1 MVFVRLF
8 PVKIRKLNKSRKRFF
23 LNTFKHLAIVIA
35 GLGWSLSATASD
47 YVDLLADLPI
57 EDELVKAVELREAQ
71 RTRVNPDD
79 TIWVTIRRGFGLADL
94 PDDVVDKELQ
104 RYTKALPYTE
114 QMAFRARMYLYFIV
128 SETQKRG
135 MPTELALLPFVES
148 AFQPEALSRSK
159 AAGLWQFLPSTGD
172 IFDLRQSS
180 WRDDRLDVVES
191 TRAALDYLQY
201 LHNQFE
207 DWHLALAAYNCGE
220 GFIRRAVAANKA
232 KGKAADFMSLPLP
245 AETARY
251 VPKLLAIKK
260 LIENPQQY
268 DLKLPSIANEPYFV
282 RVNKNR
288 DLDLETAAQL
298 AETDLQEFRLLN
310 PSFNRPVVVAAHQG
324 SILIPAAKADAF
336 VSNLINWQATGKP
349 LSNWST
355 HTIKKGE
362 SLKSIAKRY
371 NMTEDELRAAN
382 KIPKNRRVQI
392 GSTILVKD
400 PHATQDIQVTEADSA
415 MRLVPLPTT
424 RRITYRVRNG
434 DTLSGIAARFGVKTA
449 DIRKQNRLKSNT
461 IKVGQRLR
469 LTVREVQRT
478 SLRKTA
484 YRVKRGDTLYTIA
497 KHHRTS
503 VSAIMDENRLQS
515 KNLKPGQRLVIP
527 H

>member
-1 MVFVRLF
+1 MNV
-8 PVKIRKLNKSRKRFF
+8 
-23 LNTFKHLAIVIA
+23 FKHLTAIFA
-35 GLGWSLSATASD
+35 GLSCAAAVASTD
-47 YVDLLADLPI
+47 FVDLLGDVTI
-57 EDELVKAVELREAQ
+57 EDEEFARSVELREAQ
-71 RTRVNPDD
+71 RTLVNPDD
-79 TIWVTIRRGFGLADL
+79 TIWETIRRGFGIADL
-94 PDDVVDKELQ
+94 PNSVVDKELKL
-104 RYTKALPYTE
+104 YTRALPYTQ

-148 AFQPEALSRSK
+148 AFKPEALSRSK

-207 DWHLALAAYNCGE
+207 DWHLALAAYNWGE
-220 GFIRRAVAANKA
+220 GSIRRAVAANKA
-232 KGKAADFMSLPLP
+232 KGLPTDFMHLPLP
-245 AETARY
+245 NEPARY

-260 LIENPQQY
+260 LVEDPDRY
-268 DLKLPSIANEPYFV
+268 GLKLPPIANEPYFV

-288 DLDLETAAQL
+288 DLDIETAAQL

-324 SILIPAAKADAF
+324 SILIPAAKADTF
-336 VSNLINWQATGKP
+336 VSNLINWQSTGKP
-349 LSNWST
+349 LSNWT
-355 HTIKKGE
+355 TYKVKKGD
-362 SLKSIAKRY
+362 SLKAIAKRY
-371 NMTEDELRAAN
+371 GMTEDELRAAN

-400 PHATQDIQVTEADSA
+400 AHAKRDIAVAEADSA

-434 DTLSGIAARFGVKTA
+434 DTLSSVASRFGVKAA
-449 DIRKQNRLKSNT
+449 DIKRQNKLKSNSL
-461 IKVGQRLR
+461 KVGQRLR
-469 LTVREVQRT
+469 LTIKEVQRT
-478 SLRKTA
+478 GLRKTV

-497 KHHRTS
+497 KRHRTS
-503 VSAIMDENRLQS
+503 VSAIMDENKLQS
-515 KNLKPGQRLVIP
+515 MDLKPGQRLVVP

>member
-1 MVFVRLF
+1 MRLF
-8 PVKIRKLNKSRKRFF
+8 QGKTLRRQKSNKRVSLNALKY
-23 LNTFKHLAIVIA
+23 LAAALV
-35 GLGWSLSATASD
+35 GLGGSLSVGASD
-47 YVDLLADLPI
+47 FVDLLGDITI
-57 EDELVKAVELREAQ
+57 ENDEFVRSVELREAQ

-79 TIWVTIRRGFGLADL
+79 TIWVSIRRGFGLADL
-94 PDDVVDKELQ
+94 PDSVVDRELI

-180 WRDDRLDVVES
+180 WRDDRLDVIES

-207 DWHLALAAYNCGE
+207 DWHLALAAYNWGE
-220 GFIRRAVAANKA
+220 GSIRRAIAANKA
-232 KGKAADFMSLPLP
+232 KGKATDYMSLPLP
-245 AETARY
+245 TETARY

-260 LIENPQQY
+260 LIEEPDRY
-268 DLKLPSIANEPYFV
+268 GLKLPAIANEPYFV

-298 AETDLQEFRLLN
+298 AETDIQEFRLLN
-310 PSFNRPVVVAAHQG
+310 PSFNRPVIVAAHQG
-324 SILIPAAKADAF
+324 SILIPAAKADTF

-349 LSNWST
+349 LSNWAT
-355 HTIKKGE
+355 HTVKKGE
-362 SLKSIAKRY
+362 TLKAIAKRY
-371 NMTEDELRAAN
+371 GMTEDEVRAAN
-382 KIPKNRRVQI
+382 KIPKNRRVQV

-400 PHATQDIQVTEADSA
+400 LHAKKDIQVAEADSA

-434 DTLSGIAARFGVKTA
+434 DTLSTIAARFGVKVA
-449 DIRKQNRLKSNT
+449 DIRKQNKIKGNM

-469 LTVREVQRT
+469 LTIREVQR
-478 SLRKTA
+478 SGLRKTA

-497 KHHRTS
+497 QRHRTS
-503 VSAIMDENRLQS
+503 VSAIMDENHLKT

>member
-1 MVFVRLF
+1 M
-8 PVKIRKLNKSRKRFF
+8 KAI
-23 LNTFKHLAIVIA
+23 KHLAVIIA
-35 GLGWSLSATASD
+35 GLGWSLSAPASD
-47 YVDLLADLPI
+47 YVDLLADLPPI

-79 TIWVTIRRGFGLADL
+79 TIWVTIRRGFGLSDL
-94 PDDVVDKELQ
+94 PQNVVDRELR
-104 RYTKALPYTE
+104 RYTRALPYTE

-180 WRDDRLDVVES
+180 WRDDRLDVIES

-220 GFIRRAVAANKA
+220 GYIRRAIAANKA
-232 KGKAADFMSLPLP
+232 KGKPTDFMSLPLP
-245 AETARY
+245 AETSRY

-260 LIENPQQY
+260 LIENPEQY
-268 DLKLPSIANEPYFV
+268 NLKLPAIANEPYFV

-298 AETDLQEFRLLN
+298 AETDLEEFRLLN

-324 SILIPAAKADAF
+324 SILIPAAKADTF

-355 HTIKKGE
+355 HTVKKGE
-362 SLKSIAKRY
+362 TLKAIAKRY
-371 NMTEDELRAAN
+371 SMTEDELRAAN

-400 PHATQDIQVTEADSA
+400 AQSNHDIQVAEADSA

-424 RRITYRVRNG
+424 RTITYRVRSG
-434 DTLSGIAARFGVKTA
+434 DTLSTIATRFGVKTA
-449 DIRKQNRLKSNT
+449 DIRKQNRLKNNT

-469 LTVREVQRT
+469 LTVREVQRAG
-478 SLRKTA
+478 LRKTV
-484 YRVKRGDTLYTIA
+484 YRVKSGDTLYTIA
-497 KHHRTS
+497 SRHRTS

-515 KNLKPGQRLVIP
+515 KNLKLGQRLVIP

>member
-1 MVFVRLF
+1 MNTLKQFV
-8 PVKIRKLNKSRKRFF
+8 I
-23 LNTFKHLAIVIA
+23 IVA
-35 GLGWSLSATASD
+35 GLGWSLSAVASD
-47 YVDLLADLPI
+47 FVDLLADIPVG
-57 EDELVKAVELREAQ
+57 ENELAKSVELREAQ
-71 RTRVNPDD
+71 RSRINPDD
-79 TIWVTIRRGFGLADL
+79 TIWVTIRRGFGLSDL
-94 PDDVVDKELQ
+94 PEAVVNRELT

-135 MPTELALLPFVES
+135 MPSELALLPFVES

-180 WRDDRLDVVES
+180 WRDDRLDVIES

-207 DWHLALAAYNCGE
+207 DWHLALAAYNWGE
-220 GFIRRAVAANKA
+220 GSVRRAIAANA
-232 KGKAADFMSLPLP
+232 ARGKPTDYMSLPLP
-245 AETARY
+245 KETARY

-260 LIENPQQY
+260 LIEDPDRY
-268 DLKLPSIANEPYFV
+268 GLKLPAIANEPYFV

-324 SILIPAAKADAF
+324 AILIPAAKADAF

-355 HTIKKGE
+355 YTVKKGE
-362 SLKSIAKRY
+362 SLKAIAKRFG
-371 NMTEDELRAAN
+371 MTEEELRAAN

-392 GSTILVKD
+392 GSTLLVKD
-400 PHATQDIQVTEADSA
+400 AQAKTDIQVTEADSA
-415 MRLVPLPTT
+415 LKLVPLPTT
-424 RRITYRVRNG
+424 RRITYRVRSG

-449 DIRKQNRLKSNT
+449 DIRKQNKLKSNT

-497 KHHRTS
+497 QRHRTS
-503 VSAIMDENRLQS
+503 VSAIMDENKLES
-515 KNLKPGQRLVIP
+515 KDLKPGQRLVIP

>member
-1 MVFVRLF
+1 M
-8 PVKIRKLNKSRKRFF
+8 IA
-23 LNTFKHLAIVIA
+23 FKHLAVIIA
-35 GLGWSLSATASD
+35 GLGWSLSAAASD
-47 YVDLLADLPI
+47 FVDLLGDITI
-57 EDELVKAVELREAQ
+57 ENDEFVRSVELREAQ
-71 RTRVNPDD
+71 RTRINPDD
-79 TIWVTIRRGFGLADL
+79 TIWVTIRRGFGLSDL
-94 PDDVVDKELQ
+94 PEAVVDKELE

-128 SETQKRG
+128 SETQKRA

-220 GFIRRAVAANKA
+220 GYIRRAVAANKA
-232 KGKAADFMSLPLP
+232 KGKPTDFMSLSLP
-245 AETARY
+245 TETSRY

-260 LIENPQQY
+260 LIQEPERY
-268 DLKLPSIANEPYFV
+268 GLKLPAIANEPYFV

-355 HTIKKGE
+355 HTVKKGE
-362 SLKSIAKRY
+362 TLKAIAKRY
-371 NMTEDELRAAN
+371 GMTEDEVRAAN
-382 KIPKNRRVQI
+382 KIPKNRRVQK
-392 GSTILVKD
+392 GSTLLVKNND
-400 PHATQDIQVTEADSA
+400 PVALAQGITLSESESQLKLE
-415 MRLVPLPTT
+415 PLPTK
-424 RRITYRVRNG
+424 RRITYRVRKG
-434 DTLSGIAARFGVKTA
+434 DSLSKIAARFGIRAA
-449 DIRKQNRLKSNT
+449 DIRKDNKLKGNRIL
-461 IKVGQRLR
+461 VGQRLR
-469 LTVREVQRT
+469 LTVPDRT
-478 SLRKTA
+478 RKRLQDTT
-484 YRVKRGDTLYTIA
+484 YRVRAGDTLFTIA
-497 KHHRTS
+497 NRHRTS
-503 VSAIMDENRLQS
+503 VSAIKDANQLTD
-515 KNLKPGQRLVIP
+515 NTLTVGQRLRIP

>member
-1 MVFVRLF
+1 MNAL
-8 PVKIRKLNKSRKRFF
+8 KY
-23 LNTFKHLAIVIA
+23 LAAALA
-35 GLGWSLSATASD
+35 GLGCSLSVGASD
-47 YVDLLADLPI
+47 FVDLLGDITI
-57 EDELVKAVELREAQ
+57 ENDEFVRSVELREAQ

-79 TIWVTIRRGFGLADL
+79 TIWVSIRRGFGLADL
-94 PDDVVDKELQ
+94 PDSVVDRELI

-180 WRDDRLDVVES
+180 WRDDRLDVIES

-207 DWHLALAAYNCGE
+207 DWHLALAAYNWGE
-220 GFIRRAVAANKA
+220 GSIRRAIAANKA
-232 KGKAADFMSLPLP
+232 KGKATDYMSLPLP
-245 AETARY
+245 TETARY

-260 LIENPQQY
+260 LIEEPDRY
-268 DLKLPSIANEPYFV
+268 GLKLPAIANEPYFV

-298 AETDLQEFRLLN
+298 AETDIQD
-310 PSFNRPVVVAAHQG
+310 QG
-324 SILIPAAKADAF
+324 SILIPAAKADTF

-349 LSNWST
+349 LSNWAT
-355 HTIKKGE
+355 HTVKKGE
-362 SLKSIAKRY
+362 TLKAIAKRY
-371 NMTEDELRAAN
+371 GMTEDEVRAAN
-382 KIPKNRRVQI
+382 KIPKNRRVQV

-400 PHATQDIQVTEADSA
+400 LHAKKDIQVAEADSA

-434 DTLSGIAARFGVKTA
+434 DTLSTIAARFGVKVA
-449 DIRKQNRLKSNT
+449 DIRKQNKIKGNM

-469 LTVREVQRT
+469 LTIREVQR
-478 SLRKTA
+478 SGLRKTA

-497 KHHRTS
+497 QRHRTS
-503 VSAIMDENRLQS
+503 VSAIMDENRLQT

>member
-1 MVFVRLF
+1 M
-8 PVKIRKLNKSRKRFF
+8 NA
-23 LNTFKHLAIVIA
+23 FKHLAVIIA
-35 GLGWSLSATASD
+35 GLGWSLSTAASEF
-47 YVDLLADLPI
+47 VDLLADIPI
-57 EDELVKAVELREAQ
+57 GEDELAQSVELREAQ
-71 RTRVNPDD
+71 RSRINPDD
-79 TIWVTIRRGFGLADL
+79 TIWVTIRRGFGLSDL
-94 PDDVVDKELQ
+94 PENIVNRELT

-148 AFQPEALSRSK
+148 AFQPEALSRSR

-207 DWHLALAAYNCGE
+207 DWHLALAAYNWGE
-220 GFIRRAVAANKA
+220 GSVRRAIASNAAR
-232 KGKAADFMSLPLP
+232 GKATDYLSLPLP

-260 LIENPQQY
+260 LIEDPDRY
-268 DLKLPSIANEPYFV
+268 GLKLPAIANEPYFV

-355 HTIKKGE
+355 HTVQKGE
-362 SLKSIAKRY
+362 SLKSIAKHY
-371 NMTEDELRAAN
+371 GMTEDELRAAN

-392 GSTILVKD
+392 GSTVLVKD
-400 PHATQDIQVTEADSA
+400 THAKSDIQVTEADSA
-415 MRLVPLPTT
+415 LRLVPLPTT
-424 RRITYRVRNG
+424 RQIIYRVQNG
-434 DTLSGIAARFGVKTA
+434 DTLSSIASRFGVKAA
-449 DIRKQNRLKSNT
+449 DIRKQNRLKNNT

-469 LTVREVQRT
+469 LTVREVQRN

-484 YRVKRGDTLYTIA
+484 YFVKPGDTLYTIA
-497 KHHRTS
+497 KRNHTS
-503 VSAIMDENRLQS
+503 VSSIMDENKLQS
-515 KNLKPGQRLVIP
+515 MNLKPGQRLVIP

>member
-1 MVFVRLF
+1 M
-8 PVKIRKLNKSRKRFF
+8 
-23 LNTFKHLAIVIA
+23 NTLKQFAIVVA
-35 GLGWSLSATASD
+35 GLGWFLSAVASD
-47 YVDLLADLPI
+47 FVDLLADIPVG
-57 EDELVKAVELREAQ
+57 ENELAKSVELREAQ
-71 RTRVNPDD
+71 RSRINPDD
-79 TIWVTIRRGFGLADL
+79 TIWVTIRRGFGLSDL
-94 PDDVVDKELQ
+94 PEAVVNRELT

-135 MPTELALLPFVES
+135 MPSELALLPFVES

-180 WRDDRLDVVES
+180 WRDDRLDVIES

-207 DWHLALAAYNCGE
+207 DWHLALAAYNWGE
-220 GFIRRAVAANKA
+220 GSVRRAIAANA
-232 KGKAADFMSLPLP
+232 ARGKPTDYMSLPLP
-245 AETARY
+245 KETARY

-260 LIENPQQY
+260 LIEDPDRY
-268 DLKLPSIANEPYFV
+268 GLKLPAIANEPYFV

-324 SILIPAAKADAF
+324 AILIPAAKADAF

-355 HTIKKGE
+355 YTVKKGE
-362 SLKSIAKRY
+362 SLNAIARRFG
-371 NMTEDELRAAN
+371 MTEEELRAAN

-392 GSTILVKD
+392 GSTLLVKD
-400 PHATQDIQVTEADSA
+400 AQAKTDIQVTEADSA
-415 MRLVPLPTT
+415 LKLVPLPTT
-424 RRITYRVRNG
+424 RRITYRVRSG

-449 DIRKQNRLKSNT
+449 DIRKQNKLKSNT

-497 KHHRTS
+497 QRHRTS
-503 VSAIMDENRLQS
+503 VSAIMDENKLQS
-515 KNLKPGQRLVIP
+515 KDLKPGQRLVIP

>member
-1 MVFVRLF
+1 M
-8 PVKIRKLNKSRKRFF
+8 IA
-23 LNTFKHLAIVIA
+23 FKHLAVIIA
-35 GLGWSLSATASD
+35 GLGWSLSAAASD
-47 YVDLLADLPI
+47 FVDLLGDITI
-57 EDELVKAVELREAQ
+57 ENDEFVRSVELREAQ
-71 RTRVNPDD
+71 RTRINPDD
-79 TIWVTIRRGFGLADL
+79 TIWVTIRRGFGLSDL
-94 PDDVVDKELQ
+94 PEAVVDKELE

-128 SETQKRG
+128 SETQKRA

-220 GFIRRAVAANKA
+220 GYIRRAVAANKA
-232 KGKAADFMSLPLP
+232 KGKPTDFMSLPLP
-245 AETARY
+245 AETSRY

-260 LIENPQQY
+260 LIQEPERY
-268 DLKLPSIANEPYFV
+268 GLKLPAIANEPYFV

-355 HTIKKGE
+355 HTVKKGE
-362 SLKSIAKRY
+362 TLKTILKMKCAQPIRSQKIVVFRSAAPFLLKMLMPVR
-371 NMTEDELRAAN
+371 TFRSQKPTPPCALFHCPPLDALRIEYEAEIPYRALPRALVLRLRTFAN
-382 KIPKNRRVQI
+382 KTDSK
-392 GSTILVKD
+392 
-400 PHATQDIQVTEADSA
+400 ATQS
-415 MRLVPLPTT
+415 RW
-424 RRITYRVRNG
+424 
-434 DTLSGIAARFGVKTA
+434 
-449 DIRKQNRLKSNT
+449 
-461 IKVGQRLR
+461 
-469 LTVREVQRT
+469 
-478 SLRKTA
+478 
-484 YRVKRGDTLYTIA
+484 A
-497 KHHRTS
+497 KDC
-503 VSAIMDENRLQS
+503 A
-515 KNLKPGQRLVIP
+515 
-527 H
+527 

>member
-1 MVFVRLF
+1 M
-8 PVKIRKLNKSRKRFF
+8 NA
-23 LNTFKHLAIVIA
+23 FKQLAIVVA
-35 GLGWSLSATASD
+35 GLGWSLSAAASEF
-47 YVDLLADLPI
+47 VDLLADIPVG
-57 EDELVKAVELREAQ
+57 ENELAKSVELREAQ
-71 RTRVNPDD
+71 RSRINPDD
-79 TIWVTIRRGFGLADL
+79 TIWVTIRRGFGLSDL
-94 PDDVVDKELQ
+94 PEAVVDRELN

-135 MPTELALLPFVES
+135 MPSELALLPFVES

-180 WRDDRLDVVES
+180 WRDDRLDVIES
-191 TRAALDYLQY
+191 ARAALDYLQY

-207 DWHLALAAYNCGE
+207 DWHLALAAYNWGE
-220 GFIRRAVAANKA
+220 GSIRRAIAANA
-232 KGKAADFMSLPLP
+232 TRGKPTDYMSLPLP
-245 AETARY
+245 RETARY

-260 LIENPQQY
+260 LIEDPDRY
-268 DLKLPSIANEPYFV
+268 GLKLPAIANEPYFV

-355 HTIKKGE
+355 YTVKKGE
-362 SLKSIAKRY
+362 SLKAIAKRFG
-371 NMTEDELRAAN
+371 MTEEELRAAN
-382 KIPKNRRVQI
+382 KIPKNRRVQT
-392 GSTILVKD
+392 GSTLLVKD
-400 PHATQDIQVTEADSA
+400 AQAKSDIKVAEADSA
-415 MRLVPLPTT
+415 LKLVPLPTT
-424 RRITYRVRNG
+424 RRITYRVRSG

-449 DIRKQNRLKSNT
+449 DIRKQNKLKTNT
-461 IKVGQRLR
+461 IRVGQRLR

-478 SLRKTA
+478 GLRKSA

-497 KHHRTS
+497 QRHRTS
-503 VSAIMDENRLQS
+503 VSAIMDENKLQT
-515 KNLKPGQRLVIP
+515 KDLRPGQRLVIP

>member
-1 MVFVRLF
+1 M
-8 PVKIRKLNKSRKRFF
+8 
-23 LNTFKHLAIVIA
+23 NTLKQFAIVVA
-35 GLGWSLSATASD
+35 GLGWSLSAVASD
-47 YVDLLADLPI
+47 FVDLLADIPVG
-57 EDELVKAVELREAQ
+57 ENELAKSVELREAQ
-71 RTRVNPDD
+71 RSRINPDD
-79 TIWVTIRRGFGLADL
+79 TIWVTIRRGFGLSDL
-94 PDDVVDKELQ
+94 PEAVVDRELT

-135 MPTELALLPFVES
+135 MPSELALLPFVES

-180 WRDDRLDVVES
+180 WRDDRLDVIES

-207 DWHLALAAYNCGE
+207 DWHLALAAYNWGE
-220 GFIRRAVAANKA
+220 GSVRRAIAANA
-232 KGKAADFMSLPLP
+232 ARGKPTDYTSLPLP
-245 AETARY
+245 KETARY

-260 LIENPQQY
+260 LIEDPDRY
-268 DLKLPSIANEPYFV
+268 GLKLPAIANEPYFV

-324 SILIPAAKADAF
+324 AILIPAAKADAF

-355 HTIKKGE
+355 YTVKKGE
-362 SLKSIAKRY
+362 SLNAIARRFG
-371 NMTEDELRAAN
+371 MTEEELRAAN

-392 GSTILVKD
+392 GSTLLVKD
-400 PHATQDIQVTEADSA
+400 AQAKSDIKVAEADSPLK
-415 MRLVPLPTT
+415 LVPLPTT
-424 RRITYRVRNG
+424 RQITYRVRNG

-449 DIRKQNRLKSNT
+449 DIRKQNKLKSNT

-497 KHHRTS
+497 QRHRTS
-503 VSAIMDENRLQS
+503 VSAIMDENKLES
-515 KNLKPGQRLVIP
+515 KDLKPGQRLVIP

>member
-1 MVFVRLF
+1 M
-8 PVKIRKLNKSRKRFF
+8 
-23 LNTFKHLAIVIA
+23 NTLKQFAIVAA
-35 GLGWSLSATASD
+35 GLGWSLSAVASD
-47 YVDLLADLPI
+47 FVDLLADIPVG
-57 EDELVKAVELREAQ
+57 ENELAKSVELREAQ
-71 RTRVNPDD
+71 RSRINPDD
-79 TIWVTIRRGFGLADL
+79 TIWVTIRRGFGLSDL
-94 PDDVVDKELQ
+94 PEAVVDRELT

-135 MPTELALLPFVES
+135 MPSELALLPFVES

-180 WRDDRLDVVES
+180 WRDDRLDVIES

-207 DWHLALAAYNCGE
+207 DWHLALAAYNWGE
-220 GFIRRAVAANKA
+220 GSVRRAIAANA
-232 KGKAADFMSLPLP
+232 ARGKPTDYMSLPLP
-245 AETARY
+245 KETARY

-260 LIENPQQY
+260 LIEDPDRY
-268 DLKLPSIANEPYFV
+268 GLKLPAIANEPYFV

-324 SILIPAAKADAF
+324 AILIPAAKADAF
-336 VSNLINWQATGKP
+336 VSNLIDWQATGKP

-355 HTIKKGE
+355 YTVKKGE
-362 SLKSIAKRY
+362 SLNAIARRFG
-371 NMTEDELRAAN
+371 MTEEELRAAN

-392 GSTILVKD
+392 GSTLLVKD
-400 PHATQDIQVTEADSA
+400 AQAKSDIQVAEADSPLK
-415 MRLVPLPTT
+415 LVPLPTT
-424 RRITYRVRNG
+424 RQITYRVRSG

-449 DIRKQNRLKSNT
+449 DIRKQNKLKSNT

-497 KHHRTS
+497 QRHRTS
-503 VSAIMDENRLQS
+503 VSAIMDENKLES
-515 KNLKPGQRLVIP
+515 KDLKPGQRLVIP

>member
-1 MVFVRLF
+1 MRV
-8 PVKIRKLNKSRKRFF
+8 
-23 LNTFKHLAIVIA
+23 FKHWIVVA
-35 GLGWSLSATASD
+35 ASLGYSLCSYGSD
-47 YVDLLADLPI
+47 FVDLLGDITI
-57 EDELVKAVELREAQ
+57 EDEFVKSVELREA
-71 RTRVNPDD
+71 RRSHVNPDD

-94 PDDVVDKELQ
+94 PDTVVNRELE

-180 WRDDRLDVVES
+180 WRDARLDVVES

-207 DWHLALAAYNCGE
+207 DWHLALAAYNWGE
-220 GFIRRAVAANKA
+220 GSIRRAIASNAA
-232 KGKAADFMSLPLP
+232 KGKPTDYMSLPLP
-245 AETARY
+245 NETARY

-260 LIENPQQY
+260 LIENPDQY
-268 DLKLPSIANEPYFV
+268 GLKLPAIANEPYFV
-282 RVNKNR
+282 RINKNR

-298 AETDLQEFRLLN
+298 AETDLQEFKLLN
-310 PSFNRPVVVAAHQG
+310 PGYNRPVVVAAHQG
-324 SILIPAAKADAF
+324 SILIPADKADTF

-355 HTIKKGE
+355 HTVKKGE
-362 SLKSIAKRY
+362 TLKSIAKKY
-371 NMTEDELRAAN
+371 AMTEDELRAAN
-382 KIPKNRRVQI
+382 KIPKNRRVQV
-392 GSTILVKD
+392 GSTVLVKD
-400 PHATQDIQVTEADSA
+400 AHWQSDIQVAEADSSL
-415 MRLVPLPTT
+415 RLVPLPTT
-424 RRITYRVRNG
+424 RRITYRVRSG
-434 DTLSGIAARFGVKTA
+434 DTLSTIAARFGEKVA

-469 LTVREVQRT
+469 LTVREVQR
-478 SLRKTA
+478 SGLRKTA

-497 KHHRTS
+497 QRHRTS
-503 VSAIMDENRLQS
+503 VSAIMDENH
-515 KNLKPGQRLVIP
+515 LKTKDLRTGQRLIIP

>member
-1 MVFVRLF
+1 M
-8 PVKIRKLNKSRKRFF
+8 
-23 LNTFKHLAIVIA
+23 NTLKQFAIVVA
-35 GLGWSLSATASD
+35 GLGWSLSAVASD
-47 YVDLLADLPI
+47 FVDLLADIPVG
-57 EDELVKAVELREAQ
+57 ENELAKSVELREAQ
-71 RTRVNPDD
+71 RSRINPDD
-79 TIWVTIRRGFGLADL
+79 TIWVTIRRGFGLSDL
-94 PDDVVDKELQ
+94 PEAVVDRELT

-135 MPTELALLPFVES
+135 MPSELALLPFVES

-180 WRDDRLDVVES
+180 WRDDRLDVIES

-207 DWHLALAAYNCGE
+207 DWHLALAAYNWGE
-220 GFIRRAVAANKA
+220 GSVRRAIAANA
-232 KGKAADFMSLPLP
+232 ARGKPTDYMSLPLP
-245 AETARY
+245 KETARY

-260 LIENPQQY
+260 LIEDPDRY
-268 DLKLPSIANEPYFV
+268 GLKLPAIANEPYFV

-324 SILIPAAKADAF
+324 AILIPAAKADAF

-355 HTIKKGE
+355 YTVKKGE
-362 SLKSIAKRY
+362 SLNAIARRFG
-371 NMTEDELRAAN
+371 MTEEELRAAN

-392 GSTILVKD
+392 GSTLLVKD
-400 PHATQDIQVTEADSA
+400 AQAKSDIQVAEADSPLK
-415 MRLVPLPTT
+415 LVPLPTT
-424 RRITYRVRNG
+424 RQITYRVRSG

-449 DIRKQNRLKSNT
+449 DIRKQNKLKSNT

-497 KHHRTS
+497 KRHRTS
-503 VSAIMDENRLQS
+503 VSAIMDENKLES
-515 KNLKPGQRLVIP
+515 KDLKPGQRLVIP